1 MQTVALIC
9 TDDTGEGVL
18 DEPEEPDERY
28 DDMTLIGASRSAFS
42 SSPLLEPTH
51 ASLSCAVCPLSV
63 ASNWTEQL
71 KQHVGK
77 KRLSW
82 HFYHGE
88 GRELTK
94 KQLRK
99 HDVIITT

>member
-1 MQTVALIC
+1 VRPARHAPPPPF
-9 TDDTGEGVL
+9 EGDRL
-18 DEPEEPDERY
+18 
-28 DDMTLIGASRSAFS
+28 T
-42 SSPLLEPTH
+42 PLL
-51 ASLSCAVCPLSV
+51 LRAVCPLSV

-94 KQLRK
+94 KQLRQ
-99 HDVIITT
+99 HDVIIAT